1 MPVALR
7 ELFERGGVI
16 LDGGLGSMLIA
27 AGLEAGSPP
36 EEWNH
41 TNPDALTR
49 IHASYLAA
57 GSDVIST
64 NTFGATPA
72 RLKDH
77 GLGDQLRS
85 INTAGVRLARDA
97 IARFREGREDENRR
111 QGSGNEGTDA
121 RFVALSI
128 GPTGKM
134 LPPVGAAS
142 EEEVKA
148 EFTGQFRS
156 IEDDVDLVLIE
167 TIFDLREGL
176 IALEAAKDIFRHP
189 VAVSLTCNKNP
200 RGFFTVMGDE
210 AGAAVKQLQAAGA
223 DIVGANC
230 SLASGDMLELAEVL
244 RQSTE
249 LPVLCQP
256 NAGNPTVENRVPV
269 YNQRP
274 EEFAGEAMK
283 LFEKG
288 INAVGGCCGT
298 TPDFIR
304 ELYARLRPGTPKPE
318 SAEGL

>member
-1 MPVALR
+1 MPVAVR
-7 ELFERGGVI
+7 ELFERGGVL

-27 AGLEAGSPP
+27 AGLQAGSPP

-41 TNPDALTR
+41 TNRDVIMTV
-49 IHASYLAA
+49 HASYLAA

-72 RLKDH
+72 RLEGH

-97 IARFREGREDENRR
+97 VARFRGGRADKNQRR
-111 QGSGNEGTDA
+111 DSGNEAADA

-142 EEEVKA
+142 EDEVKA

-156 IEDDVDLVLIE
+156 IEDDFDFVLIE

-176 IALEAAKDIFRHP
+176 LALEAAKDTFPYP
-189 VAVSLTCNKNP
+189 VAVSLTYNTNP

-223 DIVGANC
+223 DVVGANC
-230 SLASGDMLELAEVL
+230 SISSGDMLALADVL
-244 RQSTE
+244 RRNTD
-249 LPVLCQP
+249 LPILCQP

-269 YNQRP
+269 YKQRP
-274 EEFAGEAMK
+274 EEFAGDAMK

-304 ELYARLRPGTPKPE
+304 EVSARLRPGRPKPE
-318 SAEGL
+318 GAAGS